1 MSYQSPV
8 LIEYVID
15 GTAYTVATVGD
26 WIDRVRTTGQ
36 QDLHESDGYLAADG
50 WFVPLGAATGEV
62 SFIVERD
69 FSAHADAQAAFL
81 TPEVIDGGDLIAA
94 TGTLR
99 MTIGAEVREWE
110 NTVLQAVTAA
120 LPSGPMSTVATA
132 FRFIVPPVPVEA

>member
-8 LIEYVID
+8 LIEYVVE
-15 GTAYTVATVGD
+15 GEAYTVAAVGD
-26 WIDRVRTTGQ
+26 WIDRFRTTGQ

-69 FSAHADAQAAFL
+69 YTAHADAQAAFL
-81 TPEVIDGGDLIAA
+81 TPEVVDGGDLIAA

-99 MTIGAEVREWE
+99 MTIDAAVREWE
-110 NTVLQAVTAA
+110 NAVLQGVTCA
-120 LPSGPMSTVATA
+120 LPSGPTSTVATA
-132 FRFIVPPVPVEA
+132 FRFMVPPVPVEG